1 MLPSEVL
8 NLMINKKDL
17 EKIKREIESFEELRE
32 RIIIDSREILH
43 HSKNAI
49 HSIHRNKLDDAD
61 VLLKKAREVVVVLNT
76 HIKKDPSLGFVGA
89 YRSSIQEYVEAA
101 CYYAFVKSRKLLT
114 RDELEVD
121 YEDYLLGLCDLTGEL
136 ARRAVVCATHR
147 DVKQLDEIKSLIEG
161 IYDFFISINLRDW
174 DLRKKADAIK
184 WNLKKLEDIM
194 YDLNL
199 RTTTATPHPA
209 HPS

>member
-1 MLPSEVL
+1 
-8 NLMINKKDL
+8 MINKKDL
-17 EKIKREIESFEELRE
+17 EKIKSEIESFEELRE

-49 HSIHRNKLDDAD
+49 HNVHRNQLDDAD
-61 VLLKKAREVVVVLNT
+61 ALLKKAREAVVVLNN
-76 HIKKDPSLGFVGA
+76 HIKKDPSLGFIGA

-114 RDELEVD
+114 RDELGVD

-136 ARRAVVCATHR
+136 ARRSVVCATHR
-147 DVKQLDEIKSLIEG
+147 DIKQLEEIKALIEG

-199 RTTTATPHPA
+199 RTHHHTTQQTTPH
-209 HPS
+209 S